1 MVQVFNVSDQA
12 DSLVTRWTKVRETSV
27 AWVQQMQV
35 SLMTDLDDVTVVISF
50 YSMLTIPS
58 VCFAIS

>member
-1 MVQVFNVSDQA
+1 MCGQVLVDESAQMVQVFNVSDQA

-35 SLMTDLDDVTVVISF
+35 SRI
-50 YSMLTIPS
+50 
-58 VCFAIS
+58 